1 MYSVHQAVSSCPTEA
16 TSTHASST
24 STSSLALSRTVIFK
38 YSVCCSMLFAYGMRI
53 SESLSKAHALII
65 INEIGL
71 RGPCRPVNAC

>member
-1 MYSVHQAVSSCPTEA
+1 
-16 TSTHASST
+16 
-24 STSSLALSRTVIFK
+24 
-38 YSVCCSMLFAYGMRI
+38 MRI